1 MLPHCHTLGF
11 REGLSNDGLVHHH
24 ILEEALTFLPN
35 LISLQEAKGHRQFP
49 RVARHEVL
57 RGGIMTMN
65 KN

>member
-1 MLPHCHTLGF
+1 MLRHAHTLGF
-11 REGLSNDGLVHHH
+11 CEGLSNDGLVHQP
-24 ILEEALTFLPN
+24 ILEEALTFLPH
-35 LISLQEAKGHRQFP
+35 LTSLQEAKGHRQFP